1 MLPIQNRLK
10 KKNDFDRV
18 FKKGRSF
25 EGNALSLRL
34 TENDLKVSR
43 FAFVVS
49 LKVAKKA
56 FLRNKIRRRLREAV
70 KANLS
75 KIKTG
80 LDVVFFARPGLAT
93 KPPEEITELAER
105 LLKRTELI

>member
-10 KKNDFDRV
+10 KKNDFGRI
-18 FKKGRSF
+18 FKKGRGF
-25 EGNALSLRL
+25 EDRVLSLRL
-34 TENDLKVSR
+34 AKNNLAVSR

-49 LKVAKKA
+49 LKVVRKA

-80 LDVVFFARPGLAT
+80 LDVVFFARPGLAV
-93 KPPEEITELAER
+93 KNSKEITEFVER
-105 LLKRTELI
+105 LLKRAELI